1 MDIIKIT
8 GAAVVLMSSF
18 MLGMYFVVVN
28 KTRIKN
34 LADIDETW
42 RTISAEIRFQS
53 GSLPEIFK
61 RFASHE
67 YPFGIKALYK
77 DVYENMVVD
86 SEKAAF
92 DIIWRESVRNN
103 ASKSCFLRE
112 DEEFLMQFGNM
123 PVHLDI
129 QTQTDFVNHMISMLD
144 DRIKKAQDKTDSQ
157 CRIYRCMGIAAGV
170 FLVLVLI

>member
-61 RFASHE
+61 RFASYE
-67 YPFGIKALYK
+67 YSFGIKALYK

-112 DEEFLMQFGNM
+112 EDFLWAIETFYYSAKKLSLRSAYDM
-123 PVHLDI
+123 LLLSRY
-129 QTQTDFVNHMISMLD
+129 TDADGLCQSY
-144 DRIKKAQDKTDSQ
+144 DK
-157 CRIYRCMGIAAGV
+157 YA
-170 FLVLVLI
+170 

>member
-67 YPFGIKALYK
+67 YSFGIKTYMRIWWLTVKRQHLTLYGGRA
-77 DVYENMVVD
+77 
-86 SEKAAF
+86 SEITHQKA
-92 DIIWRESVRNN
+92 
-103 ASKSCFLRE
+103 
-112 DEEFLMQFGNM
+112 
-123 PVHLDI
+123 
-129 QTQTDFVNHMISMLD
+129 
-144 DRIKKAQDKTDSQ
+144 
-157 CRIYRCMGIAAGV
+157 V
-170 FLVLVLI
+170 F

>member
-1 MDIIKIT
+1 M
-8 GAAVVLMSSF
+8 
-18 MLGMYFVVVN
+18 
-28 KTRIKN
+28 
-34 LADIDETW
+34 
-42 RTISAEIRFQS
+42 
-53 GSLPEIFK
+53 
-61 RFASHE
+61 
-67 YPFGIKALYK
+67 
-77 DVYENMVVD
+77 VD

-144 DRIKKAQDKTDSQ
+144 DRIKKHRIKRTANAGYTDVWVLQ
-157 CRIYRCMGIAAGV
+157 QEF
-170 FLVLVLI
+170 FLCLF

>member
-28 KTRIKN
+28 KMRIKN

-42 RTISAEIRFQS
+42 RIILAEIRFQS

-67 YPFGIKALYK
+67 YSFGIKALYK

-92 DIIWRESVRNN
+92 DIIWS
-103 ASKSCFLRE
+103 FLCSLE
-112 DEEFLMQFGNM
+112 
-123 PVHLDI
+123 I
-129 QTQTDFVNHMISMLD
+129 
-144 DRIKKAQDKTDSQ
+144 
-157 CRIYRCMGIAAGV
+157 CRCILIYRRRRTLSI
-170 FLVLVLI
+170 I

>member
-1 MDIIKIT
+1 M
-8 GAAVVLMSSF
+8 
-18 MLGMYFVVVN
+18 
-28 KTRIKN
+28 
-34 LADIDETW
+34 
-42 RTISAEIRFQS
+42 
-53 GSLPEIFK
+53 
-61 RFASHE
+61 
-67 YPFGIKALYK
+67 
-77 DVYENMVVD
+77 VD

>member
-67 YPFGIKALYK
+67 YSFGIKALYK
-77 DVYENMVVD
+77 DVL
-86 SEKAAF
+86 
-92 DIIWRESVRNN
+92 
-103 ASKSCFLRE
+103 SCKF
-112 DEEFLMQFGNM
+112 F
-123 PVHLDI
+123 
-129 QTQTDFVNHMISMLD
+129 DFVCYIH
-144 DRIKKAQDKTDSQ
+144 
-157 CRIYRCMGIAAGV
+157 YFV
-170 FLVLVLI
+170 FLFRGGKLAHLFVIMAVVSEVMAS

>member
-42 RTISAEIRFQS
+42 RIISAEIRFQS

-61 RFASHE
+61 RFASHL
-67 YPFGIKALYK
+67 KM
-77 DVYENMVVD
+77 MV
-86 SEKAAF
+86 
-92 DIIWRESVRNN
+92 W
-103 ASKSCFLRE
+103 
-112 DEEFLMQFGNM
+112 Q
-123 PVHLDI
+123 
-129 QTQTDFVNHMISMLD
+129 
-144 DRIKKAQDKTDSQ
+144 
-157 CRIYRCMGIAAGV
+157 
-170 FLVLVLI
+170 LI